1 MSYISVDVDLD
12 DVIDGLSK
20 REKQE
25 LVDGFFK
32 EGIVAEEDKRIE
44 PESDFDKLAFRLI
57 GNKHKLSLEDE
68 QTIINIANK
77 IIV

>member
-25 LVDGFFK
+25 LADDFFK
-32 EGIVAEEDKRIE
+32 DGIVAKADKRIE
-44 PESDFDKLAFRLI
+44 PESDFDKLVFRFI

>member
-12 DVIDGLSK
+12 DVINCLST

-25 LVDGFFK
+25 LVDDFFK
-32 EGIVAEEDKRIE
+32 EGIVAKADKRVE
-44 PESDFDKLAFRLI
+44 PESEFDKLAFKLI
-57 GNKHKLSLEDE
+57 GNKHKISLNDE